1 MTVKNI
7 NYNVYGEKSTW
18 YENKYN
24 NYITYNPSWGAGNS
38 NVDLTNGY
46 LTYKKINLNEKIDN
60 SICPFG
66 IAGDCDIFA
75 HNAVI
80 WNKGEE
86 VKKITEIHN
95 TGEIMYL
102 STLSNN
108 KNNSYPDIQYFTRST
123 FNSTRWSPGA
133 SSSSS
138 RKPKFADNTSIALD
152 FDYNKTI
159 ILIKITAISSDF
171 SSCIQTSLNDYII
184 NYQNTHPLI
193 CGYYPVIYK
202 GTLNQR
208 EKTTTGIRKPLP
220 FTQMPAFTTESYN
233 QIKEGIISYAF
244 CDNLSGAGMNGDLYN
259 NNYIPFHET
268 TYKDSTINYFNG
280 SPFRWELRDFTDKS
294 NKPCKIPIYTG
305 TIEEIYRQA
314 SFWGLYFT
322 DRESVAKTAVLGEK
336 CVDENVYLP
345 VIDEG
350 VLKGDYK
357 RGSDTTKLYNSKI
370 EYGVREKSGY
380 KGFDNIDPTK
390 YTDKISLN
398 KPKLTSAGAFNTFY
412 ALSESELK
420 SFANELWTADENKFN
435 QIIQGLLLMGENPMD
450 GIISL
455 QLYPF
460 SLLNLSSL
468 ATTQPIQIGRTQLN
482 TTATKIKGLNA
493 VIDLGSINL
502 RNYFDSFLDYEP
514 YSTATLYIPYCGS
527 IQLSLNDT
535 IGKTISVKLIVDYN
549 SGICTA
555 VVFSDGIPI
564 VYKNGVIGQQISVT
578 GTDNATMASNAISSS
593 LNMLNSATN
602 FIAGGKDVSSTIQNS
617 ANLLASS
624 FDYSAMR
631 TIYQTQGANSSQIN
645 MYQPQKPHIIIN
657 LAEFDVADD
666 FGKYHGFRC
675 DFYDFINSLNGY
687 VETDTPILTNINA
700 TEDEKNI
707 IIELMRGGFYV

>member
-1 MTVKNI
+1 MTIKNI

-18 YENKYN
+18 YANKYN
-24 NYITYNPSWGAGNS
+24 NYITYNPTWGKGGS
-38 NVDLTNGY
+38 NVGLNYGY
-46 LTYKKINLNEKIDN
+46 LVEKKIELNKKLDD

-80 WNKGEE
+80 WNEGEE

-108 KNNSYPDIQYFTRST
+108 TNSFYDNIQYFTRDT
-123 FNSTRWSPGA
+123 TNYTRWSPSA
-133 SSSSS
+133 TNPTN
-138 RKPKFADNTSIALD
+138 PKFAGYTTIALD

-159 ILIKITAISSDF
+159 ILIMITAISSDF
-171 SSCIQTSLNDYII
+171 SSCIQTSLNDYIT

-193 CGYYPVIYK
+193 SGYYPVIYK
-202 GTLNQR
+202 GTLNIR
-208 EKTTTGIRKPLP
+208 EKSTTGIRKPLP
-220 FTQMPAFTTESYN
+220 FTQMPPFTTEKYH
-233 QIKEGIISYAF
+233 QIKDGIISYAF
-244 CDNLSGAGMNGDLYN
+244 CDNLSGAGMNGDLFN
-259 NNYIPFHET
+259 DSSIPFHT
-268 TYKDSTINYFNG
+268 TSYKNSTINYFNG
-280 SPFRWELRDFTDKS
+280 SPFRWKLRDFTDKS
-294 NKPCKIPIYTG
+294 NRPCKIPIYTG
-305 TIEEIYRQA
+305 SIDEIYTQA

-322 DRESVAKTAVLGEK
+322 DRESVAKTAMLGEN

-345 VIDEG
+345 ELDDG

-357 RGSDTTKLYNSKI
+357 RGRETTKLFNSKM

-380 KGFDNIDPTK
+380 KGFDSIDPTK

-398 KPKLTSAGAFNTFY
+398 TPKLTSAGAFNTFY

-435 QIIQGLLLMGENPMD
+435 QIIQGLMLMGENPMD

-482 TTATKIKGLNA
+482 TTASKIKGLNA

-631 TIYQTQGANSSQIN
+631 TIYQAQGANSSQIN

>member
-18 YENKYN
+18 YANKYN
-24 NYITYNPSWGAGNS
+24 NYITYNPSWGVGNS
-38 NVDLTNGY
+38 NVSLTNGY
-46 LTYKKINLNEKIDN
+46 SLHKINLNEKIDD

-66 IAGDCDIFA
+66 IAGDCDIFV
-75 HNAVI
+75 HNAII
-80 WNKGEE
+80 WNEGEE

-108 KNNSYPDIQYFTRST
+108 SNSFYDDIQYFTRST
-123 FNSTRWSPGA
+123 SNWTRWAPNATSPE
-133 SSSSS
+133 
-138 RKPKFADNTSIALD
+138 KPKFARYTSIALD

-159 ILIKITAISSDF
+159 ILINITAISSDF
-171 SSCIQTSLNDYII
+171 SSCIQTSLNNYIT

-202 GTLNQR
+202 GTLSQR
-208 EKTTTGIRKPLP
+208 ESSTTGIRKPLP
-220 FTQMPAFTTESYN
+220 FTQMPAFKTEKYN
-233 QIKEGIISYAF
+233 QITEGIISYAF
-244 CDNLSGAGMNGDLYN
+244 CDNLSGAGMNGDLFN
-259 NNYIPFHET
+259 DSSIPFHT
-268 TYKDSTINYFNG
+268 SSYKNSTINYFNG

-294 NKPCKIPIYTG
+294 GRPCKIPIYTG
-305 TIEEIYRQA
+305 TIDEIYTQA

-322 DRESVAKTAVLGEK
+322 DRESTAKTAVLGEK

-345 VIDEG
+345 VIDDG

-357 RGSDTTKLYNSKI
+357 RGSDTTKLFNSRM

-398 KPKLTSAGAFNTFY
+398 NPKLTSAGAFNTFY

-420 SFANELWTADENKFN
+420 SFANELWSADENKFN
-435 QIIQGLLLMGENPMD
+435 QIIQGLMLMGENPMD

-482 TTATKIKGLNA
+482 TTASKIKGLNA
-493 VIDLGSINL
+493 VIDLGTINL

-593 LNMLNSATN
+593 LNMLNNATN

-687 VETDTPILTNINA
+687 VETDTPLLTNINA
-700 TEDEKNI
+700 TEEEKNI

>member
-7 NYNVYGEKSTW
+7 NYNVYGDKTTW

-24 NYITYNPSWGAGNS
+24 NYITYNPSWGADNS
-38 NVDLTNGY
+38 NVSLTNGY

-80 WNKGEE
+80 WNEGEE

-108 KNNSYPDIQYFTRST
+108 INTSYNDIQYFTRST
-123 FNSTRWSPGA
+123 VNTTRWSPGA

-138 RKPKFADNTSIALD
+138 RKPKFADKTTIALD

-171 SSCIQTSLNDYII
+171 SSCIQTSLNDYIT
-184 NYQNTHPLI
+184 NYQNTYPLI

-220 FTQMPAFTTESYN
+220 FTQMPAFTTEKYN

-244 CDNLSGAGMNGDLYN
+244 CDNLSGAGMNGDLCN
-259 NNYIPFHET
+259 HNSIPFHES

-294 NKPCKIPIYTG
+294 NSHCKIPIYTG

-322 DRESVAKTAVLGEK
+322 DRESVAKTAVLGEE

-357 RGSDTTKLYNSKI
+357 RGKDTTKLYNSKI

-398 KPKLTSAGAFNTFY
+398 NPKLTSAGAFNTFY

-435 QIIQGLLLMGENPMD
+435 QIIQGLMLMGENPMD

-460 SLLNLSSL
+460 SLINLSSL

-482 TTATKIKGLNA
+482 TTASKIKGLNA

-535 IGKTISVKLIVDYN
+535 IGKTISIKLIVDYN

-593 LNMLNSATN
+593 LNMLNNATN
-602 FIAGGKDVSSTIQNS
+602 FIAGGKNVSSTIQNS

-666 FGKYHGFRC
+666 FGQYHGFRC
-675 DFYDFINSLNGY
+675 DFYEFINSLNGY

-700 TEDEKNI
+700 TEEEKNI

>member
-38 NVDLTNGY
+38 NVDLASGY
-46 LTYKKINLNEKIDN
+46 LTYKKIKINEKIDD

-80 WNKGEE
+80 WNKGED

-102 STLSNN
+102 STLPNN
-108 KNNSYPDIQYFTRST
+108 RNTSYNDIQYFTRST
-123 FNSTRWSPGA
+123 FNTTRWAPGA
-133 SSSSS
+133 GTSTS
-138 RKPKFADNTSIALD
+138 RKPKFANYTSIALD

-159 ILIKITAISSDF
+159 ILIKVTAISSDF
-171 SSCIQTSLNDYII
+171 SSCIQTSLNDYIT
-184 NYQNTHPLI
+184 NYQNTYPLI

-202 GTLNQR
+202 GTLTQR
-208 EKTTTGIRKPLP
+208 AKSTTGIRKPLP
-220 FTQMPAFTTESYN
+220 FTQMPAFTTENYN
-233 QIKEGIISYAF
+233 QIKDGIISYAF
-244 CDNLSGAGMNGDLYN
+244 CDNLSGAGMNGDLLN
-259 NNYIPFHET
+259 DAMPFIT
-268 TYKDSTINYFNG
+268 SPYKDSTINYFNG

-294 NKPCKIPIYTG
+294 NSLCKIPIYTG
-305 TIEEIYRQA
+305 TIDEIYRQA

-322 DRESVAKTAVLGEK
+322 DRESVAETAELGEN

-357 RGSDTTKLYNSKI
+357 RGKDTTQLFNSKM

-380 KGFDNIDPTK
+380 KGFDSIDPTK

-398 KPKLTSAGAFNTFY
+398 TPKLSSAGAFNTFY
-412 ALSESELK
+412 ALSEIELK

-435 QIIQGLLLMGENPMD
+435 QIIQGLMLMGENPMD

-460 SLLNLSSL
+460 SLINLSSL

-482 TTATKIKGLNA
+482 TTASKIKGLNA
-493 VIDLGSINL
+493 IIDLGSINL

>member
-24 NYITYNPSWGAGNS
+24 NYITYNPSWGTGNS
-38 NVDLTNGY
+38 FVALTNGY
-46 LTYKKINLNEKIDN
+46 LTYKKIHLNEKIDD

-80 WNKGEE
+80 WNKGED

-102 STLSNN
+102 STLPNN
-108 KNNSYPDIQYFTRST
+108 RNTSYNDIQYFTRST
-123 FNSTRWSPGA
+123 FNTTRWAPGA
-133 SSSSS
+133 GTSTS
-138 RKPKFADNTSIALD
+138 RKPEFANYTSIALD

-159 ILIKITAISSDF
+159 ILIKVTAISSDF
-171 SSCIQTSLNDYII
+171 SSCIQTSLNDYIT
-184 NYQNTHPLI
+184 NYQNTYPLI

-202 GTLNQR
+202 GTLTQR
-208 EKTTTGIRKPLP
+208 AKSTTGIRKPLP
-220 FTQMPAFTTESYN
+220 FTQMPAFTTEHYN
-233 QIKEGIISYAF
+233 QIKDGIISYAF
-244 CDNLSGAGMNGDLYN
+244 CDNLSGAGMNGDLLN
-259 NNYIPFHET
+259 DAMPFIT
-268 TYKDSTINYFNG
+268 SPYKDSTINYFNG

-294 NKPCKIPIYTG
+294 NSLCKIPIYTG
-305 TIEEIYRQA
+305 TIDEIYRQA

-322 DRESVAKTAVLGEK
+322 DRESVAKTAELGEN

-357 RGSDTTKLYNSKI
+357 RGKDTTQLFNSKM

-398 KPKLTSAGAFNTFY
+398 NPKLTSAGAFNTFY

-420 SFANELWTADENKFN
+420 SFANELWSADESKFN
-435 QIIQGLLLMGENPMD
+435 QIIQGLMLMGENPMD

-460 SLLNLSSL
+460 SLITLSSL

-482 TTATKIKGLNA
+482 ATASKIKDLNA

-593 LNMLNSATN
+593 LNMLNNATN

-631 TIYQTQGANSSQIN
+631 TIYQAQGANSSQIN